1 MKKVHENI
9 PEDRAKVKKEYR
21 DRIDLLLSR
30 VDLLEG
36 KDKLLMTM
44 YIENG
49 NSFRQMARLT
59 GVNESNIARRIHRI
73 TERLINCKYITC
85 LRNHEKFKKNELDI
99 ARDYFLEGQSIK
111 KIAQRCNSTYY
122 SIRKTIKKIR
132 LFIELVEKT

>member
-1 MKKVHENI
+1 MKKFHENI

-30 VDLLEG
+30 VSLLDG

-59 GVNESNIARRIHRI
+59 GVNESNIARRINRV
-73 TERLINCKYITC
+73 TKRLMNGKYITC
-85 LRNHEKFKKNELDI
+85 LRNHDKFKKKELDI

-111 KIAQRCNSTYY
+111 KIAQRYNSTYY
-122 SIRKTIKKIR
+122 NMRQTIKKIR
-132 LFIELVEKT
+132 LFIELIDKT

>member
-21 DRIDLLLSR
+21 DRVDLLLSR
-30 VDLLEG
+30 VSLLDG

-44 YIENG
+44 YIDNG

-73 TERLINCKYITC
+73 TKRLINCEYITC
-85 LRNHEKFKKNELDI
+85 LQNRNKFNQKELSI
-99 ARDYFLEGQSIK
+99 AKDYFLEELSMK
-111 KIAQRCNSTYY
+111 KIAQKNNSTYY
-122 SIRKTIKKIR
+122 SIRKILQKIQLLIKADKA
-132 LFIELVEKT
+132 